1 MGACHGHKRKG
12 KKNKNYKAPPVSAG
26 YYDTDRVKAEL
37 FYEINEIRQT
47 HQVGELQM
55 ARDLNNIAQSHS
67 NKLARNAQLEYS
79 DNKFRGEELGEILF
93 YYSTSCSSDVV
104 IDSWNK
110 DSKTFKYNKKNSEAS
125 PFAQLVW
132 KSSQYIG
139 IGISQDTNGGTY
151 IVANFYPAGNVSGQ
165 FKDNVFPPKYGKKKT
180 KKEKKAPAAA
190 AAPQDTSSY
199 QRRATVSRKT
209 TVNCSNFEA
218 EALNQHNYYRRK
230 HHVGPLTLNRDL
242 SKIAQNYA
250 NKLAATNTFG
260 HSTNK
265 YKGNNL
271 GENLYTCFNKQATGA
286 MATDSWYSEIKDHNF
301 RKDFQSKTGHF
312 TQLVWKTSEQVGFGI
327 ASRGERY
334 FVVANYYPAGNTLG
348 QFHQNVFK
356 A

>member
-12 KKNKNYKAPPVSAG
+12 KNKKNYKAPPVSAG
-26 YYDTDRVKAEL
+26 YYDTDTVKAEL
-37 FYEINEIRQT
+37 FYAINDIRKS

-67 NKLARNAQLEYS
+67 NKLARNAKLEYS
-79 DNKFRGEELGEILF
+79 GNKFRGEELGEILF
-93 YYSTSCSSDVV
+93 YYSTSCSSDLV

-110 DSKTFKYNKKNSEAS
+110 DENTFKYNKKNQEAS
-125 PFAQLVW
+125 SFTQIVW

-139 IGISQDTNGGTY
+139 VGISQDTNGGTY
-151 IVANFYPAGNVSGQ
+151 IVANFYPAGNISGQ
-165 FKDNVFPPKYGKKKT
+165 FKENVFPAKYGT
-180 KKEKKAPAAA
+180 KKEKKEKKVAPAA
-190 AAPQDTSSY
+190 QDTSSY
-199 QRRATVSRKT
+199 QRRATVSRKP

-218 EALNQHNYYRRK
+218 EALRQHNYYRAK
-230 HHVGPLTLNRDL
+230 HHVGSLTLNKDL
-242 SKIAQNYA
+242 SRIAQNYA

-260 HSTNK
+260 HSSNK

-271 GENLYTCFNKQATGA
+271 GENLYTCYNKTATGP
-286 MATDSWYSEIKDHNF
+286 MATDNWYNEISEHNF
-301 RKDFQSKTGHF
+301 RKDFQSNTGHF
-312 TQLVWKTSEQVGFGI
+312 TQLVWKSSEQVGFGI
-327 ASRGERY
+327 ANRGERY

>member
-1 MGACHGHKRKG
+1 
-12 KKNKNYKAPPVSAG
+12 
-26 YYDTDRVKAEL
+26 
-37 FYEINEIRQT
+37 
-47 HQVGELQM
+47 M

-104 IDSWNK
+104 IESWNK
-110 DSKTFKYNKKNSEAS
+110 DAKTFKYNKKNSEAS

-139 IGISQDTNGGTY
+139 IGISQDSNGGTY

-165 FKDNVFPPKYGKKKT
+165 FKENVFPPKYGKKKE
-180 KKEKKAPAAA
+180 KKEKNTV
-190 AAPQDTSSY
+190 QDTSSY

-209 TVNCSNFEA
+209 TVTGSNFEM
-218 EALNQHNYYRRK
+218 EALNQHNYYRKK
-230 HHVGPLTLNRDL
+230 HHVGPLTINKDL
-242 SKIAQNYA
+242 SKIAQAYA
-250 NKLAATNTFG
+250 NKLCATNTFC
-260 HSTNK
+260 HSSNK
-265 YKGNNL
+265 YKGNNI
-271 GENLYTCFNKQATGA
+271 GENLYTCRNKRATGA
-286 MATDSWYSEIKDHNF
+286 TATDSWYNEIKDHNF
-301 RKDFQSKTGHF
+301 RKDFQSATGHF
-312 TQLVWKTSEQVGFGI
+312 TQLVWKNSEQVGFGI
-327 ASRGERY
+327 ANRGETY

>member
-12 KKNKNYKAPPVSAG
+12 KNKKNYKAPPVSAG
-26 YYDTDRVKAEL
+26 YYDTDTVKAEL
-37 FYEINEIRQT
+37 FYAINEIRQS
-47 HQVGELQM
+47 HQVTDLQM

-110 DSKTFKYNKKNSEAS
+110 DEKTFKYNKKNPEAS

-132 KSSQYIG
+132 KNSQYIG

-151 IVANFYPAGNVSGQ
+151 IVANFYPAGNISGQ
-165 FKDNVFPPKYGKKKT
+165 FKENVFPAKYGKKKE
-180 KKEKKAPAAA
+180 KKEKKVAAA
-190 AAPQDTSSY
+190 AAPSQDTSSY
-199 QRRATVSRKT
+199 QRRATVSRKQ

-230 HHVGPLTLNRDL
+230 HHVGPLTINKDL
-242 SKIAQNYA
+242 TRIAQSYA
-250 NKLAATNTFG
+250 NKLAATNTFA
-260 HSTNK
+260 HSSNK
-265 YKGNNL
+265 YKGNNM
-271 GENLYTCFNKQATGA
+271 GENLYTCFNKKATGA

-301 RKDFQSKTGHF
+301 RKDFQGKSGHF
-312 TQLVWKTSEQVGFGI
+312 SQLVWKSSEQVGFGI
-327 ASRGERY
+327 ANKGERY
-334 FVVANYYPAGNTLG
+334 FVVANYYPAGNTIG

>member
-12 KKNKNYKAPPVSAG
+12 KKNKNYRAPPVSAG
-26 YYDTDRVKAEL
+26 YYDTDTVKAEL
-37 FYEINEIRQT
+37 FYAINEIRQS
-47 HQVGELQM
+47 HQVTDLQM

-110 DSKTFKYNKKNSEAS
+110 DEKTFKYNKKNPEAS

-151 IVANFYPAGNVSGQ
+151 IVANFYPAGNISGQ
-165 FKDNVFPPKYGKKKT
+165 FKENVFPAKYSK
-180 KKEKKAPAAA
+180 KKEKKEKKVAAA
-190 AAPQDTSSY
+190 AAPSQDTSSY
-199 QRRATVSRKT
+199 QRRATVSRKQ
-209 TVNCSNFEA
+209 TVNCSNFEM
-218 EALNQHNYYRRK
+218 EALNQHNVYRRK
-230 HHVGPLTLNRDL
+230 HHVGPLTLNKDL
-242 SKIAQNYA
+242 SRIAQSYA

-260 HSTNK
+260 HSSNK
-265 YKGNNL
+265 YKGNNM
-271 GENLYTCFNKQATGA
+271 GENLYTCFNKKATGA

-301 RKDFQSKTGHF
+301 RKDFQGKSGHF
-312 TQLVWKTSEQVGFGI
+312 SQLVWKSSEQVGFGI
-327 ASRGERY
+327 ANKGERY
-334 FVVANYYPAGNTLG
+334 FVVANYYPAGNTIG